1 MQTVVSRKQAA
12 LNHIAFNPVEPV
24 VIVGD
29 SRGLVHTLKAVHR
42 HIDVV
47 LIMSIMNINIPF
59 V

>member
-42 HIDVV
+42 HIFVV
-47 LIMSIMNINIPF
+47 LIISIRF